1 MSLANTMCTGLFT
14 VAPSLG
20 SEKNTLPPPGAA
32 VDSGELPPHAA
43 TAIDAVRMRA
53 PTTRK
58 AIATPFRANPGRGN
72 YRLVAGRAEIGRES
86 CRERGGGTW
95 GAVALGRA

>member
-14 VAPSLG
+14 VAPFLG

-32 VDSGELPPHAA
+32 VDAGELPPHAA
-43 TAIDAVRMRA
+43 TAIDAVRMKA

-58 AIATPFRANPGRGN
+58 AIANSFQGEPWTGE
-72 YRLVAGRAEIGRES
+72 L
-86 CRERGGGTW
+86 
-95 GAVALGRA
+95 